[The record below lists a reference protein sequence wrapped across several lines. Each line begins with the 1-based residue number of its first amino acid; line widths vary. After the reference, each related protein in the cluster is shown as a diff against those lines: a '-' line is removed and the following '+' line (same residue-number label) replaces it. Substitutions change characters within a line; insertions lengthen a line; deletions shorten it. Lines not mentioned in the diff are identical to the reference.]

1 MTLQKIW
8 HSKYLRSQRNK
19 THFIAGVPSLSGIME
34 EAKDE
39 LRLMGGWSPTSQMPD
54 LYAKRFLSEQAN
66 AANVQRI
73 IQDNAALRNTLDT
86 MMDRYNDDFI

>member
-1 MTLQKIW
+1 M
-8 HSKYLRSQRNK
+8 KYQSNRKHLAVELP
-19 THFIAGVPSLSGIME
+19 TLSGLME

-66 AANVQRI
+66 LANIQRI
-73 IQDNAALRNTLDT
+73 AQDNTALNEILNII
-86 MMDRYNDDFI
+86 MDEYNDEFQ

>member
-1 MTLQKIW
+1 
-8 HSKYLRSQRNK
+8 
-19 THFIAGVPSLSGIME
+19 ME

-66 AANVQRI
+66 TANIQRI
-73 IQDNAALRNTLDT
+73 IQDNAALQNTLNT
-86 MMDRYNDDFI
+86 IMDKYNDEFI

>member
-1 MTLQKIW
+1 MAFKIFE
-8 HSKYLRSQRNK
+8 KPANK
-19 THFIAGVPSLSGIME
+19 THFIAEVPSLSGIME

-73 IQDNAALRNTLDT
+73 IQDNAALHNTLDT
-86 MMDRYNDDFI
+86 IMDRYNDDII